1 MRHET
6 IEKSMNLMI
15 VLIILAVS
23 IGGLVEII
31 PLMLSSE
38 TTEPAEN
45 IEPYSPA
52 NPCTTGRSSSARAGP
67 GRISLASAA
76 VTATTGNDCIS
87 RIRALSCR
95 NRICRATRGLT
106 SAR

>member
-45 IEPYSPA
+45 IEPYSPRHCVSPGA
-52 NPCTTGRSSSARAGP
+52 TYMSAK
-67 GRISLASAA
+67 AA
-76 VTATTGNDCIS
+76 MAVIH
-87 RIRALSCR
+87 R
-95 NRICRATRGLT
+95 
-106 SAR
+106 